1 MKQPNFTISILVN
14 QTPDEAYNA
23 INNVRGWWSE
33 NISGPTDRLNGE
45 FLYSYKD
52 AHRAKMKVVEL
63 VPGKKV
69 VWDVLDN
76 YFNFTQDKNEWT
88 GNRIIFDIAEKGN
101 KTEVRFTQQ
110 GLTPQ
115 YECYEVCN
123 EAWSQYIQESLS
135 NLMSTGHGQPNHK
148 EESQAPAIN

>member
-1 MKQPNFTISILVN
+1 MKQPDFTISILVN

-45 FLYSYKD
+45 FLYRYKD

-63 VPGKKV
+63 VPGKRV

-135 NLMSTGHGQPNHK
+135 NLMSTGHGQPNPK
-148 EESQAPAIN
+148 EESHAPAVN